1 MGLILCGEKNQKQI
15 ELLQLGR
22 AGSGWRSI
30 WRSCRQRRCWRP
42 GCMRQYG
49 WREDLQLCDVAVQ
62 LAEDAEVVAAD
73 E

>member
-1 MGLILCGEKNQKQI
+1 
-15 ELLQLGR
+15 
-22 AGSGWRSI
+22 
-30 WRSCRQRRCWRP
+30 
-42 GCMRQYG
+42 MRQYG